1 MTGEQLFESL
11 QYLDDTLVEEALAGN
26 GRRVWLRWGAAAAAF
41 VLVTGAVLAL
51 PRLRSGGEVPA
62 PAAGSGEVYWTELPR
77 IADETA
83 RPIQPGGVPGPD
95 AVPVGVPGVEAESGS
110 EATPPVLAWNDV
122 SGAAETIGAD
132 VAGVMQVAEPLTGAQ
147 TAACAPEIRLEWMED
162 FTGFAAY
169 YLKDGAGGLAYI
181 ELSVPSPARN
191 GKCTI
196 RIRDV
201 NAPAYVGCIMQPQ
214 PEEKVG
220 SINGQDYRAYRI
232 RYFHGEGDPK
242 SSPPEDWTE
251 LTVRFVKE
259 NVEYTLCTDAPASQ
273 TLQAETELRDLLL
286 AYAGTHNVPDL
297 SAFRFGEYLYRDD
310 DLALDAAL
318 SDPDF
323 GAYLPAEGPESLDFD
338 FARRYQF
345 EEVSNYLMAYWTQ
358 GRAYLQWLIQPVTEE
373 ARSRIVTAAEPER
386 YDLSLYPVPWS
397 RSVPPEERET
407 MNDPVFR
414 AGELTQALVDARVQ
428 PGDEGMPMC
437 RFGVLC
443 DSGVLVEVSA
453 KGVPPEWIYEALTQI
468 P

>member
-11 QYLDDTLVEEALAGN
+11 QYLDDALVEEAPVGN
-26 GRRVWLRWGAAAAAF
+26 SRRVWLRWGAAAAAF

-95 AVPVGVPGVEAESGS
+95 AVPVGVPGTEAG
-110 EATPPVLAWNDV
+110 APVPDILAWNDIDV
-122 SGAAETIGAD
+122 SERIAAD
-132 VAGVMQVAEPLTGAQ
+132 VAGVMQVAEPLTAAQ
-147 TAACAPEIRLEWMED
+147 TAACAPEIRLEWMEE

-181 ELSVPSPARN
+181 ELTVPSPARN
-191 GKCTI
+191 GKCTV

-201 NAPAYVGCIMQPQ
+201 NAPAYAGCIMQPQ

-232 RYFHGEGDPK
+232 RYLHGQGDPK
-242 SSPPEDWTE
+242 SNPPEDWTE

-259 NVEYTLCTDAPASQ
+259 NVEYTLSTDAPASQ
-273 TLQAETELRDLLL
+273 ALQAETELRDLLL

-297 SAFRFGEYLYRDD
+297 SAFRCGEYLYRDD
-310 DLALDAAL
+310 DLTLNEAL

-323 GAYLPAEGPESLDFD
+323 GAYLPAAGPEGFEFD

-358 GRAYLQWLIQPVTEE
+358 GRAYLQWLAQPVTEE
-373 ARSRIVTAAEPER
+373 AHSRIVTAAEPER
-386 YDLSLYPVPWS
+386 YDLSRYPVPWS
-397 RSVPPEERET
+397 TSVPPTLWET
-407 MNDPVFR
+407 VQDPVFR
-414 AGELTQALVDARVQ
+414 AGELTQALVDARVHTD
-428 PGDEGMPMC
+428 DEGMPMC

-443 DSGVLVEVSA
+443 DSGVLLEVSA
-453 KGVPPEWIYEALTQI
+453 KGVPPEWLYEALTQI